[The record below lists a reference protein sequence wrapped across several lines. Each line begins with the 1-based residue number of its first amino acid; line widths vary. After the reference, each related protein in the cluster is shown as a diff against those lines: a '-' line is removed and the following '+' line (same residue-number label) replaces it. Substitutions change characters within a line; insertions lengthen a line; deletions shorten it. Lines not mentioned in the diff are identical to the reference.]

1 MSAIDVIYYAGIIP
15 GRSKPTTVFRFFND
29 QSKRAERY
37 AVGRG
42 WIEDK
47 DVWLMKMKGDIT
59 ESTRISPE
67 EAKDIINN
75 IENFNA

>member
-1 MSAIDVIYYAGIIP
+1 MNVENVIYYAGIIP

-29 QSKRAERY
+29 QNKMAERY
-37 AVGRG
+37 VVRRG

-47 DVWLMKMKGDIT
+47 DVMLMKMKGDIT
-59 ESTRISPE
+59 ENTRISPE
-67 EAKDIINN
+67 EAKNITNN

>member
-47 DVWLMKMKGDIT
+47 DVWLMKMKGDIA
-59 ESTRISPE
+59 ENTRISPE